1 MGRDPWFRSYD
12 RRIERVRR
20 RLTTLATA
28 VVVISIAMVDF
39 AGTARKTAPAAKPQ
53 LEPAA
58 LGSTENVHRFGDIWL
73 ASQPGKDDL
82 EIAKELPIRT
92 VVNLRKKNEVDW
104 DEEAA
109 VRALGML
116 YQGIPF
122 QTPEELTD
130 AVFDAARRA
139 LTDKENAPLLLHCA
153 SANRVGTIWLAHRVL
168 DDGLAYEAALR
179 EAEAVGLKNP
189 AFRDRAK
196 EYIARSRNGRR

>member
-1 MGRDPWFRSYD
+1 MSRPVALAFAA
-12 RRIERVRR
+12 
-20 RLTTLATA
+20 LAT
-28 VVVISIAMVDF
+28 VL
-39 AGTARKTAPAAKPQ
+39 TASSVPASPREKPKSV

-73 ASQPGKDDL
+73 AGQPGKDAL

-92 VVNLRKKNEVDW
+92 VVNLRKKSEIDW

-109 VRALGML
+109 VRALGMI
-116 YQGIPF
+116 YRNVAF

-139 LTDKENAPLLLHCA
+139 LTSKENEPILLHCA

-168 DDGLAYEAALR
+168 DDGLAFEDALR
-179 EAEAVGLKNP
+179 EAEAVGLKSP
-189 AFRDRAK
+189 ALRDKAK
-196 EYIARSRNGRR
+196 EYIARSTARRSP